1 MLAITG
7 SNGKSTVT
15 AMTAAMCRAAGLNTV
30 MAGNIGLPVLDAALQ
45 ARESAQPDVY
55 VVELSSFQ
63 LETTHSLRCDAAA
76 MLNLSEDHLD
86 RYASMAEYAEAKR
99 RIFGYADHQVLNR
112 DDVVSKSMR
121 DPSRAVSTFG
131 LSKPLSNAEFGI
143 HEDHLFEGG
152 SALMPLADLPV
163 AGMHNAA
170 NALAAFALARAIG
183 LDAARLADGLRE
195 FKGLP
200 HRLEWV
206 ASCNGVTWYD
216 DSKGTN
222 VGSTVAAL
230 DGMNVPVVLIA
241 GGIGKEQ
248 DFAPLA
254 EPIARR
260 ARAVVLIGRDARLI
274 EKAIASA
281 NVPVVHAESM
291 ESAVHAARK
300 HAHPG
305 DAVVLS
311 PACASFDMFK
321 NYGHRGEV
329 FAACVRALS
338 GEVRHV
344 V

>member
-15 AMTAAMCRAAGLNTV
+15 AMTAAMCRAHGLNTV
-30 MAGNIGLPVLDAALQ
+30 MAGNIGLPVLDAAMQ
-45 ARESAQPDVY
+45 ARDGVQPDVY

-63 LETTHSLRCDAAA
+63 LETTHSLHCDAAA

-86 RYASMAEYAEAKR
+86 RYASMNEYAAAKR
-99 RIFGYADHQVLNR
+99 RIFGHADHQVLNR
-112 DDVVSKSMR
+112 DDAVSKSMR
-121 DPSRAVSTFG
+121 DPSRAMSTFG

-170 NALAAFALARAIG
+170 NALAAFALTRAIG
-183 LDAARLADGLRE
+183 LEATKLADGLRA

-200 HRLEWV
+200 HRLERV
-206 ASCNGVTWYD
+206 AAFNGVTWYD

-230 DGMNVPVVLIA
+230 DGMTVPVVLIA

-254 EPIARR
+254 APVARR

-274 EKAIASA
+274 ESAIA
-281 NVPVVHAESM
+281 NTKVPVMHADSM
-291 ESAVHAARK
+291 EAAVHAAQRL
-300 HAHPG
+300 AHSG

-321 NYGHRGEV
+321 NYSHRGDV

-338 GEVRHV
+338 EEARHAV
-344 V
+344 